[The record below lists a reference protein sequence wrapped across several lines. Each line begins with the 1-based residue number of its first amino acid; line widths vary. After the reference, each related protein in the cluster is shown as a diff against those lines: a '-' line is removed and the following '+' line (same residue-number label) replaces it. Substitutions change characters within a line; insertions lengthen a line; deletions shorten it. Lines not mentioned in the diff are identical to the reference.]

1 MTDSDRGGT
10 IRILPSGIPIRVE
23 PILVLVN
30 LSLNTFQSLRR
41 RDVADTDLDVT
52 YRNYYPD
59 QLMGYDLIVG
69 RVGKKNLHGVRVPN
83 YNFPPQYKFEGDI
96 IEELVISRLLSVS

>member
-1 MTDSDRGGT
+1 
-10 IRILPSGIPIRVE
+10 
-23 PILVLVN
+23 
-30 LSLNTFQSLRR
+30 
-41 RDVADTDLDVT
+41 
-52 YRNYYPD
+52 
-59 QLMGYDLIVG
+59 MGYDLIVG